1 MEHLTAD
8 MPMTDIPAHIPDA
21 ELVEGIRVDDVE
33 AFQTLYYRYYD
44 ALVRFLRVRLYD
56 TESACDLVQEVF
68 TRLWQRREHLDPAQS
83 VRAYLYRT
91 AHHLAVDYLRRHRLE
106 QAYHA
111 EQAIDAPSTTQPDD
125 AFELR
130 EKLDAAIRA
139 LPDVLRLVFILNRFE
154 HCTYNDI
161 ADILGISV
169 KAVEKRMSRA
179 LRLLRDTLRPLLT
192 AVLVSSFFA

>member
-8 MPMTDIPAHIPDA
+8 MPMTDIPAHTPDA

-44 ALVRFLRVRLYD
+44 ALVRFLRFRVYG

-68 TRLWQRREHLDPAQS
+68 TRLWQHREHLDPAQS

-106 QAYHA
+106 QAFQA
-111 EQAIDAPSTTQPDD
+111 EQAIDAPSTVPPDE

-130 EKLDAAIRA
+130 ENLQAAIQT
-139 LPDVLRLVFILNRFE
+139 LPDVLRLVFILNRFG
-154 HCTYNDI
+154 HCTYKDI

-169 KAVEKRMSRA
+169 KAVEKRMSRS

-192 AVLVSSFFA
+192 AILVYFFF